1 MSDKPSIIGLL
12 GPIIA
17 PYPPEEQ
24 RLFAAL
30 GERVAA
36 GRYRAWS
43 ESVDDDSIRDILLTC
58 AAREEDI
65 AGRVE
70 SLNGNSAAIQQQM
83 LKDHPDIERR
93 YRELFEG
100 MPLPEQFALQAEA
113 ERTGAAAWRAFGA
126 ACSDPEEAETLLA
139 CAPLEEA
146 SASDLERI
154 IDSMTRA

>member
-43 ESVDDDSIRDILLTC
+43 ESVDDESIRDILLTC

-70 SLNGNSAAIQQQM
+70 SLHGSSAAIQQQM
-83 LKDHPDIERR
+83 SKDHPDIERQ
-93 YRELFEG
+93 YRDLFEG

-113 ERTGAAAWRAFGA
+113 ERAGAAAWRAFAA